1 MAQHRVNPWRT
12 TRSRVV
18 YRNPWIAVREDQV
31 IRPDGAE
38 GIYGVVEIPASCG
51 IVAIRED
58 GQIALV
64 GQWRYVHDRYS
75 VEIPTGGSEPGET
88 PLAAARRELAEE
100 TGLTG
105 GTWSGLGTI
114 DNSNGVTTDVAH
126 IFLARQLTAG
136 PAAEAGG
143 EPVELTW
150 MPFEA
155 SVAAVLAGEITESVS
170 VAGILKARL
179 LGLA

>member
-1 MAQHRVNPWRT
+1 
-12 TRSRVV
+12 V